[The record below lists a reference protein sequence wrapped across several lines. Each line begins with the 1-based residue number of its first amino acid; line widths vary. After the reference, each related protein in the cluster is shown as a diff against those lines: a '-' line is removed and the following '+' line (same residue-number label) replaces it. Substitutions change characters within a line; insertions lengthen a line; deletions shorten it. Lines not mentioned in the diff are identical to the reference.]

1 MAARWR
7 WLALTWLL
15 WWAGAVPAK
24 ADDGFAFAVVRHDAP
39 AVLCRDEQTRV
50 EIELRNDGLVP
61 WSDALGDRLAYHWL
75 DDGGREVVREGR
87 RTTIGGVVMP
97 GATQVVHARLQAPTA
112 PGRYTLVWA
121 MVRDRVRWFPE
132 PPPDASQARVG
143 IEVRDG
149 ASPLAFAIEGPGLI
163 EGEAGARV
171 EVELRLRNHGCA
183 TLSAARGDALA
194 YHLFDR
200 DGRVLVREGLRT
212 PLPEL
217 QPGATT
223 TLTAALELPPAAG
236 EAVLQWEP
244 VREHVAWFGAAASG
258 DADAIVRTDAPALA
272 WSIEPLPAML
282 SDFAGNATT
291 VPVVVRNDGEQAWRS
306 DAGDALSYRVLD
318 DDGRVL
324 PLEAP
329 RTVLPHAVEPGESV
343 ALQLRVELPSVPGRY
358 RLRPEP
364 VREGVRWYGP
374 PQDDPEFVASTIA
387 LEVGPP
393 QFAWS
398 VLALRTEAR
407 LWAGRSTTVHAVL
420 RNDGADAW
428 SPAAGDRVAYRFTDP
443 DGLPIEGEAMRTEL
457 PGEVAPG
464 ESVALAVRVRPPLQ
478 PGPYVLELAM
488 VREHVR
494 WYPPPRLD
502 AGLRVWVLR
511 QGVIAA
517 ALALLVSL
525 AAGLWLRAA
534 PGSRLARALAPG
546 WAPLHVALAAVA
558 VGELFVDLA
567 GVEHWQGTALA
578 AASGCVWLAL
588 PIALVP
594 TRWQRLAAVFTV
606 VLLHA
611 LALVDLGYL
620 DFFGS
625 IVPTSAITALHHLGD
640 AHATVFSL
648 WHPDYWLLALPLL
661 LLVPLLAL
669 APPRRTVAP
678 RRVRA
683 AWLGALALAGV
694 PAFAALLELAR
705 SPVATRVFSERDN
718 VGRLGLWSAHAFEA
732 ARTAARWLGA
742 DALSR
747 EQERVLA
754 DFVAA
759 RRADRGAPGP
769 ASGRA
774 HGADVVVIQVE
785 AMQAWVVDAQLH
797 GEPVMPFLHHADQH
811 GRVFTGVFDQT
822 AQGRTSDAEY
832 LVLQSGH
839 ALATGALAFSRAENH
854 FDTIAHRLADAGYTT
869 ASVHPY
875 ARGFWNRAAIHPRY
889 GFARS
894 WFREELGDGPQVG
907 WGLSDVALLQRVA
920 ELVDSQPR
928 PSFTFV
934 ITLSLHHP
942 YAEFPR
948 ALAELDTAAL
958 ADPALAN
965 YLEGMRHADHAIAE
979 FFARLRARGRDRDTV
994 VLIYG
999 DHVTGLPDSAALR
1012 ELAGVERWDPTVPTR
1027 LHRVGVALFGPGVEP
1042 GRDDRVAGQIDL
1054 GPTVLDLLGVEPAP
1068 SMIGRSLLR
1077 PQPPERTV
1085 VLPDGSAVRH
1095 DALWVARGRD
1105 DIAGGGCFDARG
1117 HARGRERCAALAE
1130 AAAAELWAARAL
1142 LDHDRHRGWQ
1152 APSVEP

>member
-7 WLALTWLL
+7 WLALTCLL
-15 WWAGAVPAK
+15 WWGVAARAR
-24 ADDGFAFAVVRHDAP
+24 ADDGFGFAVVRHDAP
-39 AVLCRDEQTRV
+39 LALCRDEQTRV

-75 DDGGREVVREGR
+75 DDAGREVVREGR
-87 RTTIGGVVMP
+87 RTSVGGVVMP
-97 GATQVVHARLQAPTA
+97 GATTRVHARLQAPAT

-132 PPPDASQARVG
+132 LPPDDVHGRVAV
-143 IEVRDG
+143 EVRDG
-149 ASPLAFAIEGPGLI
+149 EAALAFALQGPREIDGAA
-163 EGEAGARV
+163 GERV
-171 EVELRLRNHGCA
+171 EVEVTLHNTGCA

-194 YHLFDR
+194 YHLSDR
-200 DGRVLVREGLRT
+200 EGRMLVREGLRT

-217 QPGATT
+217 QPGASA
-223 TLTAALELPPAAG
+223 TLSAAVVLPSSAG

-244 VREHVAWFGAAASG
+244 VREHVAWFGAASSG
-258 DADAIVRTDAPALA
+258 DATARVHAGAPALA
-272 WSIEPLPAML
+272 WSIEPVPAAL
-282 SDFAGNATT
+282 SGFAGNPAS
-291 VPVVVRNDGEQAWRS
+291 VPVVVRNDGEQDWRS
-306 DAGDALSYRVLD
+306 ADGDALSYRVFD
-318 DDGRVL
+318 EQGRAL
-324 PLEAP
+324 AIEAP
-329 RTVLPHAVEPGESV
+329 RTVLPHDVAPGEAI
-343 ALQLRVELPSVPGRY
+343 ALSLRIELPSVPGHY

-374 PQDDPEFVASTIA
+374 PQDDPDADRSTIA

-398 VLALRTEAR
+398 VLTLRSDGR

-428 SPAAGDRVAYRFTDP
+428 SPAAGDRVAYRFIGR
-443 DGLPIEGEAMRTEL
+443 DGAIAGEAMRTEL
-457 PGEVAPG
+457 PGAVAPG
-464 ESVALAVRVRPPLQ
+464 ESVTLAVRVRPPSQ
-478 PGPYVLELAM
+478 PGSYALELAM

-494 WYPPPRLD
+494 WYPPPLRD

-511 QGVIAA
+511 EGVIAA
-517 ALALLVSL
+517 ALVLLLSL
-525 AAGLWLRAA
+525 AAGLWLRTSG
-534 PGSRLARALAPG
+534 PSRSTRALAWG
-546 WAPLHVALAAVA
+546 WAPLHVALAALA
-558 VGELFVDLA
+558 VGELFTDLA
-567 GVEHWQGTALA
+567 GVEHWQGTELA
-578 AASGCVWLAL
+578 AASGCVWWAL
-588 PIALVP
+588 PVVAVP
-594 TRWQRLAAVFTV
+594 SRWQRTTAVLAI

-625 IVPTSAITALHHLGD
+625 IVPISAITALHHLGD

-648 WHPDYWLLALPLL
+648 WHADYWLLALPLL
-661 LLVPLLAL
+661 LLLPLLAL
-669 APPRRTVAP
+669 APAREPVAP
-678 RRVRA
+678 PRIRVV
-683 AWLGALALAGV
+683 WLGALAVAAV
-694 PAFAALLELAR
+694 PAGAALLELAR

-732 ARTAARWLGA
+732 SRTAARWLGA
-742 DALSR
+742 DALSP
-747 EQERVLA
+747 EQERTLA
-754 DFVAA
+754 AFVAA
-759 RRADRGAPGP
+759 RAADRGAPGP

-774 HGADVVVIQVE
+774 RGADLVVIQVE

-797 GEPVMPFLHHADQH
+797 GEAVMPFLHGADAV

-839 ALATGALAFSRAENH
+839 ALATGALAFSRADNH
-854 FDTIAHRLADAGYTT
+854 FDTIAHRLADAGYGT

-920 ELVDSQPR
+920 ELVGTAPR

-948 ALAELDTAAL
+948 ALAELDTEDLGDA
-958 ADPALAN
+958 ALAN
-965 YLEGMRHADHAIAE
+965 YLEGMRHADHALAQ
-979 FFARLRARGRDRDTV
+979 FFEALRARGRDRDTV
-994 VLIYG
+994 VLVYG
-999 DHVTGLPDSAALR
+999 DHVTGLPDSPALR
-1012 ELAGVERWDPTVPTR
+1012 RLAGVEHWDPTVPTR
-1027 LHRVGVALFGPGVEP
+1027 MHRVGVALFGPGIEP
-1042 GRDDRVAGQIDL
+1042 GRDDRVAGQLDL

-1077 PQPPERTV
+1077 PAPPGGRIV
-1085 VLPDGSAVRH
+1085 VLPDGSAVTPG
-1095 DALWVARGRD
+1095 ALWVARGRD

-1117 HARGRERCAALAE
+1117 YAQPREQCAALAE
-1130 AAAAELWAARAL
+1130 AAAQELWAARTL

-1152 APSVEP
+1152 PSPASP